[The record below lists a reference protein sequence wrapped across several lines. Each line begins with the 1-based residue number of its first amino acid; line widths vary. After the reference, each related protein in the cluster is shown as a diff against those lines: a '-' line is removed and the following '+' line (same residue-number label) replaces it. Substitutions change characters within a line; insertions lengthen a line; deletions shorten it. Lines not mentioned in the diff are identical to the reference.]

1 MSKSLT
7 AKAKIVVGLIIS
19 SFIFVVIGVMTNLP
33 QGNIFRLEGNLDAVE
48 GSEYILA
55 EVVGQSS
62 KECVGIP
69 QSPEANQVVTCEI
82 YTAKFKSNNT
92 SISEIEFEFDST
104 NANYKLTPGSKV
116 QLLRIPAN
124 EFDSE
129 VFLFMDVDRTNLLI
143 IVAAIFS
150 IVTLVIGKLR
160 GLGAIIGLIS
170 TFFVLLTFLLPSL
183 LEGKD
188 PLTIAVISSSG
199 LVLFL
204 LYIAHGISIRTS
216 VAVLGTL
223 FGIILTAIL
232 SLIVISF
239 GNFSGISSDD
249 DFLLSGVTSIRLD
262 GLLLA
267 GIIFASVGVLND
279 VTVTQ
284 ASSVW
289 EIKNSNPKLSIFDL
303 FRSGMRIGR
312 DHIASTVYTLLFT
325 YTGAALPTLLLIF
338 ISDRPTQFILS
349 SEAIAQEIVRTLV
362 GSIGLVLA
370 VPITTILAAILAEKS
385 NNNLDH

>member
-1 MSKSLT
+1 MNKLLT
-7 AKAKIVVGLIIS
+7 TRAKIVVSLIIS
-19 SFIFVVIGVMTNLP
+19 SFVFVIIGVIANLP
-33 QGNIFRLEGNLDAVE
+33 QGNIFKLEGNLDAVE
-48 GSEYILA
+48 GSEYVLA
-55 EVVGQSS
+55 KVVGELN
-62 KECVGIP
+62 KDCVGIP
-69 QSPEANQVVTCEI
+69 QSPETNQVVTCEI
-82 YTAKFKSNNT
+82 YEANYESSQGIQTT
-92 SISEIEFEFDST
+92 IEFEFDST
-104 NANYKLTPGSKV
+104 NTNYKLSEGSKV

-124 EFDSE
+124 EYDSE
-129 VFLFMDVDRTNLLI
+129 VFLFMDVDRTGLLI
-143 IVAAIFS
+143 IVALIFS
-150 IVTLVIGKLR
+150 IITLIIGKLR
-160 GLGAIIGLIS
+160 GLGAIVGLIS

-188 PLTIAVISSSG
+188 PLTIAVISSCG

-232 SLIVISF
+232 STIVISF

-249 DFLLSGVTSIRLD
+249 DFLLSGVTAIRLD

-289 EIKNSNPKLSIFDL
+289 EIKNSNPKLSIFEL

-349 SEAIAQEIVRTLV
+349 SEAISQEIVRTLV

-370 VPITTILAAILAEKS
+370 VPITTILAAVLAEKS
-385 NNNLDH
+385 NHKFEH

>member
-1 MSKSLT
+1 MSNKLTTKS
-7 AKAKIVVGLIIS
+7 KIVISLIIA
-19 SFIFVVIGVMTNLP
+19 SFTFVIIGVLFNLP
-33 QGNIFRLEGNLDAVE
+33 QGNLFRVSGNLDAVE
-48 GSEYILA
+48 GSEYVLA
-55 EVVGQSS
+55 KVINELD

-69 QSPEANQVVTCEI
+69 QSPGSNEEVTCEVYKASYVNKDGI
-82 YTAKFKSNNT
+82 
-92 SISEIEFEFDST
+92 SIEIEFEFDSS
-104 NANYKLTPGSKV
+104 NSNYKLSPGSKV
-116 QLLRIPAN
+116 QLLNIPAN

-143 IVAAIFS
+143 SISIIFS
-150 IVTLVIGKLR
+150 LVTLLIGKLR
-160 GLGAIIGLIS
+160 GLGAIVGLVS
-170 TFFVLLTFLLPSL
+170 TFVVLLNFLLPSL
-183 LEGKD
+183 LEGKN
-188 PLTIAVISSSG
+188 PLTIAIISSSG
-199 LVLFL
+199 LVLIL

-216 VAVLGTL
+216 VAILGTL
-223 FGIILTAIL
+223 FGIILTAIF
-232 SLIVISF
+232 STIVIYF

-284 ASSVW
+284 ASSIW
-289 EIKNSNPKLSIFDL
+289 ELKNSNPNLSIIQL
-303 FRSGMRIGR
+303 FNSGMRIGR

-349 SEAIAQEIVRTLV
+349 SEAISQEIVRTLV

-370 VPITTILAAILAEKS
+370 VPITTILAALLAEKS
-385 NNNLDH
+385 GEKLEH